1 MSEPRVTVGQDEAG
15 AGREE
20 KEAESAPLN
29 QPSNEASR
37 PGQLRLPSGSR
48 LPSAEPSPSPSAEG
62 SGLLSLPWEMVA
74 RIASHLPAQCVIT
87 VLPQVCHALGNVG
100 KDSTAWQLRAC
111 RLTGPRASF
120 PVGPR
125 DGFDWPSACLEMEEL
140 ITCWTGQGERAA
152 REAEQAEREREVE
165 RAQERER
172 DREALAEEGIGEWEE
187 VEEGRPQ
194 VDEGI
199 EVEEVGFRVEG
210 VMAVPWDGE
219 ELMEEGEMQQDGG
232 GDLPMGVG
240 EGEERQ
246 EAAAEA
252 MMEEERDDEQGVL
265 EAIEVEERDDEQG
278 VLEAIEVEERDDEQ
292 GVLEAIEVE
301 ERVGVLADRDGQDY
315 IAGPKLGGEGER
327 NGSSCPPSPPPAL
340 ERLSLPSGHIAEV
353 NSVLLVGG
361 EGAVCASGS
370 RDRNVNLWDLREG
383 GSTGRLLHTL
393 GGQGLFS
400 THKGW
405 VWCLAAR
412 GPLLASGSFD
422 STVRLWD
429 LGAQGAERGLIRA
442 RAAVLCLA
450 LPQTDVL
457 LAGTYDKKVSV
468 YDTRVAEP
476 LVKSLRLHSNAVLC
490 LVADEQY
497 ILSGSKDC
505 TVVIYDRRAG
515 KTLQKLQLGSY
526 LLSMCYSGS
535 EVWAG
540 DNRGMLHAF
549 SMQAGSIK
557 PLSQFDVGHTS
568 LVTGIHRSPGSLYTC
583 SADRTIKVHLPC
595 APPRTLCTLHHQA
608 GVNGLSVE
616 AGVLA
621 IASGEMCVEVWRARR

>member
-15 AGREE
+15 AGRGE
-20 KEAESAPLN
+20 KEAKSAPLK
-29 QPSNEASR
+29 QPSSEASR
-37 PGQLRLPSGSR
+37 PGQLGLLPST
-48 LPSAEPSPSPSAEG
+48 EPSPSPSAEG

-100 KDSTAWQLRAC
+100 KDSTAWQLRAR

-140 ITCWTGQGERAA
+140 IACWTGQGERAA

-165 RAQERER
+165 R
-172 DREALAEEGIGEWEE
+172 
-187 VEEGRPQ
+187 
-194 VDEGI
+194 
-199 EVEEVGFRVEG
+199 
-210 VMAVPWDGE
+210 
-219 ELMEEGEMQQDGG
+219 
-232 GDLPMGVG
+232 
-240 EGEERQ
+240 GEERQ

-265 EAIEVEERDDEQG
+265 EAIEVEER
-278 VLEAIEVEERDDEQ
+278 
-292 GVLEAIEVE
+292 
-301 ERVGVLADRDGQDY
+301 VGVLADRDGQDN
-315 IAGPKLGGEGER
+315 IAGPRLGSEGER
-327 NGSSCPPSPPPAL
+327 NRSSRAPSPPPAL

-361 EGAVCASGS
+361 DGALCASGS
-370 RDRNVNLWDLREG
+370 RDRNVNLWDLRDG

-450 LPQTDVL
+450 LPQKDVL

-497 ILSGSKDC
+497 ILSGSKDR

-526 LLSMCYSGS
+526 LLSMCYSDS

-540 DNRGMLHAF
+540 DNRGILHAF
-549 SMQAGSIK
+549 SMQAGFFK

>member
-15 AGREE
+15 AGRGE
-20 KEAESAPLN
+20 KEAKSAPLK

-37 PGQLRLPSGSR
+37 PGQLGLPPGSP

-100 KDSTAWQLRAC
+100 KDSTAWQLRAR

-140 ITCWTGQGERAA
+140 IACWTGQGERAA

-194 VDEGI
+194 VDEG
-199 EVEEVGFRVEG
+199 VEEVGFQVEG

-219 ELMEEGEMQQDGG
+219 ELMEEGEMQQDRE

-265 EAIEVEERDDEQG
+265 EAIEVEER
-278 VLEAIEVEERDDEQ
+278 
-292 GVLEAIEVE
+292 
-301 ERVGVLADRDGQDY
+301 VGVLADRDGQDY
-315 IAGPKLGGEGER
+315 IAGPRLGREGER
-327 NGSSCPPSPPPAL
+327 NGSSRAPSPPPAL

-361 EGAVCASGS
+361 DGAVCASGS
-370 RDRNVNLWDLREG
+370 RDRNVNLWDLRDG

-450 LPQTDVL
+450 LPQKDVL

-497 ILSGSKDC
+497 ILSGSKDR

-515 KTLQKLQLGSY
+515 KTLQKLQLSSY
-526 LLSMCYSGS
+526 LLSMCYSDS

-549 SMQAGSIK
+549 SMQAGFFK

-595 APPRTLCTLHHQA
+595 SPPRTLCTLHHQA

>member
-37 PGQLRLPSGSR
+37 PGQL
-48 LPSAEPSPSPSAEG
+48 SPSPSAEG

-87 VLPQVCHALGNVG
+87 VLP
-100 KDSTAWQLRAC
+100 QLRAC

-252 MMEEERDDEQGVL
+252 MME
-265 EAIEVEERDDEQG
+265 
-278 VLEAIEVEERDDEQ
+278 EERDDEQ

-476 LVKSLRLHSNAVLC
+476 LVKSLRLHSNAVL
-490 LVADEQY
+490 
-497 ILSGSKDC
+497 
-505 TVVIYDRRAG
+505 
-515 KTLQKLQLGSY
+515 
-526 LLSMCYSGS
+526 GS

-549 SMQAGSIK
+549 SMQAGSVK

-568 LVTGIHRSPGSLYTC
+568 LVTGIHRCTSPVPLQG
-583 SADRTIKVHLPC
+583 RC
-595 APPRTLCTLHHQA
+595 AHCTTKQA
-608 GVNGLSVE
+608 SMGKEHTKKL
-616 AGVLA
+616 
-621 IASGEMCVEVWRARR
+621 

>member
-1 MSEPRVTVGQDEAG
+1 MSEPRVTVGHDEAG
-15 AGREE
+15 AGRGE
-20 KEAESAPLN
+20 KEAKSAPLK

-37 PGQLRLPSGSR
+37 PGQLGLPPGSQLPST
-48 LPSAEPSPSPSAEG
+48 EPSPSPSAEG

-74 RIASHLPAQCVIT
+74 RIASHLSAQCVIT
-87 VLPQVCHALGNVG
+87 VLPQVCHTLGNVG
-100 KDSTAWQLRAC
+100 KDSTAWQLRAR

-194 VDEGI
+194 VDEG
-199 EVEEVGFRVEG
+199 VDEVGFQVEG
-210 VMAVPWDGE
+210 VMAVAWDRE
-219 ELMEEGEMQQDGG
+219 ELLEEGDM
-232 GDLPMGVG
+232 PGV
-240 EGEERQ
+240 GEERQ

-252 MMEEERDDEQGVL
+252 L
-265 EAIEVEERDDEQG
+265 IE
-278 VLEAIEVEERDDEQ
+278 EERDDEQ

-315 IAGPKLGGEGER
+315 IAGLRLGSEGEKNR
-327 NGSSCPPSPPPAL
+327 SSRTPSPPPAL

-361 EGAVCASGS
+361 DGALCASGS
-370 RDRNVNLWDLREG
+370 RDRNVNLWDLGGG

-429 LGAQGAERGLIRA
+429 LGAQGAERGLIMA

-450 LPQTDVL
+450 PPQKDML

-468 YDTRVAEP
+468 YDTRVAAP

-497 ILSGSKDC
+497 ILSGSKDR

-526 LLSMCYSGS
+526 LLSMCYSDS

-540 DNRGMLHAF
+540 DNQGMLHAF
-549 SMQAGSIK
+549 SMQAGFFK

-608 GVNGLSVE
+608 GVNGVSLSSNVPFE
-616 AGVLA
+616 ILMADSPLL
-621 IASGEMCVEVWRARR
+621 SLLP